1 MQLHN
6 EGETKQDREGFVVF
20 RTCVCVL
27 VYSSSISPVHSGHV
41 VLLVAECLQKKKRGE
56 SSRLKEEKKKKKR
69 KNPSQSLLFLGC
81 AEQRF
86 LDGEQNCA
94 PVFWHRSVTRA
105 DRETES
111 VGAEGAAFIWCEKH
125 CWSDTFNGNFLALCC
140 HLK

>member
-56 SSRLKEEKKKKKR
+56 SSRLKEEKKKKKE
-69 KNPSQSLLFLGC
+69 KIPLSLFFSLAVQS
-81 AEQRF
+81 R
-86 LDGEQNCA
+86 D
-94 PVFWHRSVTRA
+94 FW
-105 DRETES
+105 TES
-111 VGAEGAAFIWCEKH
+111 RIVLQCSGTAP
-125 CWSDTFNGNFLALCC
+125 
-140 HLK
+140 